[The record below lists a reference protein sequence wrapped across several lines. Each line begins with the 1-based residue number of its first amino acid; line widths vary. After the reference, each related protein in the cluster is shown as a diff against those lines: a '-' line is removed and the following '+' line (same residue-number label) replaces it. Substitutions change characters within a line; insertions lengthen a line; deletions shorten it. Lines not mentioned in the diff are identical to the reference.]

1 MKVVL
6 VIENDPVVRRAVA
19 EVLLSAGYGVCE
31 AWSASLI
38 PAVPRLHAV
47 VSDVSADL
55 GAPLV
60 ALMGR
65 DFDRADLLARVQLAV
80 TMEDRAA

>member
-1 MKVVL
+1 
-6 VIENDPVVRRAVA
+6 VA
-19 EVLLSAGYGVCE
+19 DL
-31 AWSASLI
+31 ASCVSVHFTKRLGLGLFLRCHDTTVI

-47 VSDVSADL
+47 VSDGTADL